1 MIYILLVFQLLEFYN
16 KRKSLT
22 FVSDFYDVKQDGVVR
37 NSFFSVSNFDILILD
52 VL

>member
-22 FVSDFYDVKQDGVVR
+22 FVSDFYDVKQVGVVR
-37 NSFFSVSNFDILILD
+37 NGFFSVSDFDILILD
-52 VL
+52 IL

>member
-22 FVSDFYDVKQDGVVR
+22 FVGDFYDAKKVGVVR
-37 NSFFSVSNFDILILD
+37 NGFFSVSNFDILILD
-52 VL
+52 IL